1 MNKNMVLNN
10 INLRIASKNQ
20 ISQLVVICF
29 WCCCETQG
37 LYKDELIIFCRNVI
51 QTIYYTN
58 TTKHKGQ
65 HYNNPRKVFNI
76 KYGPTEVVEYRENK
90 ASTDTS
96 LKEIHVC
103 WFSKT

>member
-37 LYKDELIIFCRNVI
+37 LYKDELIFFSQKRF
-51 QTIYYTN
+51 YTT

-65 HYNNPRKVFNI
+65 HYNNPRKVFNSR
-76 KYGPTEVVEYRENK
+76 YGPTEVV
-90 ASTDTS
+90 
-96 LKEIHVC
+96 
-103 WFSKT
+103 